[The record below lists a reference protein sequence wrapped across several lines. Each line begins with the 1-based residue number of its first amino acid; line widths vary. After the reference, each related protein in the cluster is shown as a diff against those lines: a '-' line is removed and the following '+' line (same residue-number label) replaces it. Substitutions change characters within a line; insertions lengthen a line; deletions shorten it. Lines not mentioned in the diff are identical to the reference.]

1 MQKFVK
7 RAAVLVMCLVML
19 LSMAACG
26 ENGSTGVTSGQ
37 PAGSGNVADYGTVWS
52 APSTVKI
59 DQNDTAYANK
69 GEAKLTFNTVKN
81 EYESHQLLI
90 SAIKDVNAYYL
101 ESSDLKCGENV
112 LSKENIT
119 VYNERYVTVAEAA
132 YGSFTHPDALIP
144 IDAAMTYGELKI
156 AANQNAALW
165 VTVYVPAQTPAGVY
179 EGTFKLTVENGSM
192 DIPVQVTVN
201 DYTLPETT
209 SGQTLFSWRY
219 NRVAPGE
226 LDGSIEMMETYYEF
240 FLDYRVSLQSLPLES
255 QTSEEIIDT
264 LVKYYDRLT
273 TYTIQPEP
281 GTVPGGGTVAEKSK
295 EMIYAIASIS
305 GPEKNYFEKAM
316 LYVVD
321 EPVLSDPS
329 KREYTLSMIGHVN
342 NMLQSCVD
350 TIEADTTGIF
360 NNFKQIENWQDSI
373 LNIPNIIP
381 ITADAADW
389 LLKNV
394 DAEIGAQVID
404 ALNTI
409 CPTFDVFSD
418 QYADK
423 LVALCEEQGIENIW
437 WYGCTGPRAPYG
449 NYHIG
454 DKNLLAARTYSW
466 VQAKYG
472 IEGNLYWDAAAYT
485 DENPLYPDQY
495 INVYEQPFRRTDS
508 SWPAGDGFLAYPG
521 AAYGIYGPLPSMR
534 LMSLRDGME
543 ELEMLLALEKQYEGL
558 EAQYGEGFSAKSS
571 IASLV
576 DMVSY
581 NGSALYADGE
591 SGFDFDQLRAS
602 LINSIVWNNQGIGF
616 VLEKVSV
623 EGSVANI
630 SYYVA
635 EGCSI
640 YIDGQLQ
647 EPVSGCRYEYVLD
660 LEQSDSLNV
669 EIETADNVRYK
680 LKRFISRPSTI
691 LQNFNDA
698 SVLSH
703 ITVTEGG
710 TAELSEEYATE
721 GSAAHICV
729 VGKITGN
736 ELVDAAYVPS
746 FTVSTAALNGISNLS
761 EVNIMNMDLY
771 NSGEEACKVTIKIYS
786 GTSYISAGEFTL
798 NSGENALTLSISD
811 LKFSGLSSADRIV
824 FEFNNSTDGVTANT
838 YDIYLDNMI
847 AKD

>member
-1 MQKFVK
+1 MRRFAKCT
-7 RAAVLVMCLVML
+7 AALALCLVML
-19 LSMAACG
+19 LQLAACG
-26 ENGSTGVTSGQ
+26 ESGDTGVTSGK

-59 DQNDTAYANK
+59 DRTDVDYAHK
-69 GEAKLTFNTVKN
+69 GEAKLIFNTVKN
-81 EYESHQLLI
+81 EYESHHLLI
-90 SAIKDVNAYYL
+90 SATQDVNAYYL
-101 ESSDLKCGENV
+101 EKSDLKCGDNI
-112 LSKENIT
+112 LSEENIT
-119 VYNERYVTVAEAA
+119 VYNEKYVQVAEAA
-132 YGSFTHPDALIP
+132 YGSFNHPDALIP

-156 AANQNAALW
+156 AAGQNAAVW
-165 VTVYVPAQTPAGVY
+165 VTVYVPADTPAGVY
-179 EGTFKLTVENGSM
+179 EGSFKLTVENGSM
-192 DIPVQVTVN
+192 EIPVQVTVN

-226 LDGSIEMMETYYEF
+226 LDGSIEMMETYYDF

-255 QTSEEIIDT
+255 QTSEEITDT

-281 GTVPGGGTVAEKSK
+281 GTVPGGGTIAGKSK

-321 EPVLSDPS
+321 EPVLSDSS

-350 TIEADTTGIF
+350 TIEADTTGIYD
-360 NNFKQIENWQDSI
+360 NFKKIENWQDSI

-381 ITADAADW
+381 MTADTADW
-389 LLKNV
+389 LIKNA
-394 DAEIGAQVID
+394 DTEIGAQVID

-423 LVALCEEQGIENIW
+423 LIALCEEQGIENIW

-454 DKNLLAARTYSW
+454 DPNLLGARTYSW

-495 INVYEQPFRRTDS
+495 INVYERPFRRTDAD
-508 SWPAGDGFLAYPG
+508 WPAGDGFLAYPG

-543 ELEMLLALEKQYEGL
+543 ELEMLLELEKQYEGL
-558 EAQYGEGFSAKSS
+558 ETQYGNEFSAKSS
-571 IASLV
+571 IANLV

-591 SGFDFDQLRAS
+591 SGLDFDQLRAS
-602 LINSIVWNNQGIGF
+602 VINSIVWNNQGIGF
-616 VLEKVSV
+616 VLESVSV

-635 EGCSI
+635 EGCKI

-660 LEQSDSLNV
+660 LKESDSLNV

-680 LKRFISRPSTI
+680 VKRFISYPTTI

-710 TAELSEEYATE
+710 NAQLSEAYATE
-721 GSAAHICV
+721 GSSAYIQV
-729 VGKITGN
+729 VGKITGDD
-736 ELVDAAYVPS
+736 LMDAAYVPS
-746 FTVSTAALNGISNLS
+746 FSLSTAALNEISNLT
-761 EVNIMNMDLY
+761 EVGIMTLDLY
-771 NSGEEACKVTIKIYS
+771 NSAEEACKVTVKIYS
-786 GTSYISAGEFTL
+786 GTSYISAGQFTL
-798 NSGENALTLSISD
+798 DPGKNTLNIPVSS
-811 LKFSGLSSADRIV
+811 LKFSNLSSADRIV
-824 FEFNNSTDGVTANT
+824 FEFTNSTDGVTANV

-847 AKD
+847 AKN